1 VGKLPLFIIW
11 IGVAH
16 EHQYF
21 VNCLE
26 PLTDIFSQVVDILT
40 YISKRESFDLPA
52 TFATTIAS
60 QSRQNLR
67 EAILALEA
75 CKTNNYPFIDGQA
88 IPLGWEAVLEEL
100 SAEILDDPAPK
111 RLFLARGKLQKLLV
125 EFVPPKLI
133 LKKLVELFLKGIQTS
148 VKREV
153 YYWHAYYDKRLPVGA
168 SALLKLEEFVA
179 KFMSIHRKS
188 LSVGSQ

>member
-75 CKTNNYPFIDGQA
+75 CKTNKYDHSISLFSFCNVK
-88 IPLGWEAVLEEL
+88 VLD
-100 SAEILDDPAPK
+100 SSHSISYCTIL
-111 RLFLARGKLQKLLV
+111 
-125 EFVPPKLI
+125 
-133 LKKLVELFLKGIQTS
+133 
-148 VKREV
+148 
-153 YYWHAYYDKRLPVGA
+153 
-168 SALLKLEEFVA
+168 
-179 KFMSIHRKS
+179 
-188 LSVGSQ
+188 